1 MHVVRRTSV
10 LLAGALVASGITLL
24 PAQASDASDPTT
36 LAVEGTVRAVV
47 VDHFGDEASSDR
59 RVTVVTDEGAE
70 IPVALPARTRSG
82 VRFEGEL
89 VVDGAVE
96 SALRRRGLLPRTGSM
111 IGEDTRAGRAAVAE
125 ATVANEPLT
134 VERST
139 IAAAPA
145 ASVTP
150 AAHRAYVVR
159 VVNRGTVEESPAQVA
174 TLVNGITSYWMTE
187 SGGAITSFDIQGG
200 VVDLTSSAAGTPAL
214 SCGMNTPDAVW
225 NEAKTKFPGVSFAT
239 SSRNHLIVAMADECG
254 DAGTAGVAQVGVDLS
269 SGGPMTFSM
278 GSVASQVGAHELG
291 HTFGLGHA
299 NLDQCADPTR
309 CGLGEYFDLFSPMA
323 LAVGVPAGSA
333 AFTAPALDS
342 AFRAR
347 LGVAGSAEVPTMTTS
362 GTVTLAP
369 RSGGTGVRGVQV
381 VDPLTATRYVVELR
395 SGTGRDAGSFYASP
409 YGLGV
414 PVRYDPGVTVTTL
427 SPDGALTLLTR
438 KESTTY
444 DGSFAGGT
452 TFASLVGSTRIDVG
466 PVSSAGATVTVTLGG
481 QAPTPTPSPTQ
492 TSPPP
497 TPTPPPPAP
506 SATGTFSAATPRISG
521 TAKVGR
527 TLKVAVGSWSPRPTL
542 RYQWFANGRKISS
555 KSTRA
560 SFRLT
565 SRQKGKRV
573 TVRVT
578 GSRTGYTTVS
588 KTSKKTK
595 KVARR

>member
-1 MHVVRRTSV
+1 MHVARRTSV
-10 LLAGALVASGITLL
+10 LLAGALVASGIAVL
-24 PAQASDASDPTT
+24 PAQASDSSDPTT

-47 VDHFGDEASSDR
+47 VDRFGDEASSDHLF
-59 RVTVVTDEGAE
+59 TVETDEGAE
-70 IPVALPARTRSG
+70 IPVALPAKTRSG

-111 IGEDTRAGRAAVAE
+111 IAKDTRAGRAAVAE
-125 ATVANEPLT
+125 ASVADEPLT

-174 TLVNGITSYWMTE
+174 TLVSGITSYWMAE
-187 SGGAITSFDIQGG
+187 SGGAISSFDIQGG

-278 GSVASQVGAHELG
+278 GSIASQVGIHELG

-299 NLDQCADPTR
+299 NLDVCPDVTR
-309 CGLGEYFDLFSPMA
+309 CALGEYFDLFSPMA
-323 LAVGVPAGSA
+323 LAVSGA

-342 AFRAR
+342 AFRSR
-347 LGVAGSAEVPTMTTS
+347 LGVANSGELPTMTTS
-362 GTVTLAP
+362 GTVTLRP
-369 RSGGTGVRGVQV
+369 RSDASGVRGVQV
-381 VDPLTATRYVVELR
+381 VDPLTSERYVVELR

-409 YGLGV
+409 SWLDV
-414 PVRYDPGVTVTTL
+414 PVTYDPGVTITTI
-427 SPDGALTLLTR
+427 SSGGALSLITR
-438 KESTTY
+438 KVSPPY
-444 DGSFAGGT
+444 QGSFAAGT
-452 TFASLVGSTRIDVG
+452 TYSSLAGTTQIAVG
-466 PVSSAGATVTVTLGG
+466 PVSAAGTTVTVTLGG
-481 QAPTPTPSPTQ
+481 QAPPPPPPSASPTSPSPTAA
-492 TSPPP
+492 PPV
-497 TPTPPPPAP
+497 PPAP
-506 SATGTFSAATPRISG
+506 APVLAAATPRISG

-527 TLKVAVGSWSPRPTL
+527 TLKVAVGSWSPRPTF

-555 KSTRA
+555 RSTKA

-565 SRQKGKRV
+565 SRQKGKRI

-578 GSRTGYTTVS
+578 GTRTGYATVS
-588 KTSKKTK
+588 KTSRKTK